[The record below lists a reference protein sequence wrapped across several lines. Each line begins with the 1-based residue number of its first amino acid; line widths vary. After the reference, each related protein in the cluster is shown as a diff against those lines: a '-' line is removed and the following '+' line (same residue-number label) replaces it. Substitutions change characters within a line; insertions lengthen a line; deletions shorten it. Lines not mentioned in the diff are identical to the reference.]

1 MRTPGSVTDHQLAA
15 ARLAQAGLSEY
26 LRPLNITE
34 VQAELEQM
42 QRLLGQWR
50 SSLPHPFEDD
60 ADR

>member
-1 MRTPGSVTDHQLAA
+1 MRTPGSVTDHQLA

-34 VQAELEQM
+34 VQAELEQP

-50 SSLPHPFEDD
+50 SSLPHPLEDD